1 MGALDK
7 IVVLH
12 GWTYSLD
19 KWNKFVEFLK
29 GSGFEVEVIKIPGL
43 TENNMEVWDL
53 DKYSVWLRD
62 RLSKEE
68 DKIILL
74 GHSNGG
80 RIASHFAAKFPAKI
94 KKLILVDTAGMYHKE
109 PALEIK
115 RFLFGAA
122 AKIGKRITNSNILR
136 KFLYRLAWEKDYQ
149 EATPTMRKT
158 MLNLI
163 NSDLAPEFKK
173 IKTPTLIIWGENDR
187 ITPLS
192 DGQLINKLIKNSKLK
207 IVKGA
212 RHSPFYTHAGEV
224 VRIIKHDI

>member
-19 KWNKFVEFLK
+19 KWNKFVEFLR
-29 GSGFEVEVIKIPGL
+29 GSEFEVEVIKIPGL
-43 TENNMEVWDL
+43 TENSREVWDL
-53 DKYSVWLRD
+53 EKYSKWLNN
-62 RLSKEE
+62 RLFKESG
-68 DKIILL
+68 KIILL

-80 RIASHFAAKFPAKI
+80 RIASYFAAKFPAKI
-94 KKLILVDTAGMYHKE
+94 KKLILVDTAGMYHRE

-115 RFLFGAA
+115 RFLFGEA

-136 KFLYRLAWEKDYQ
+136 KFLYRLAREKDYQ
-149 EATPTMRKT
+149 EASPTMRKT

-163 NSDLAPEFKK
+163 NSDLTPEFRK
-173 IKTPTLIIWGENDR
+173 ISIPTLIIWGEDDR

-224 VRIIKHDI
+224 VRIIKDDI